1 MDRRGYAPSGSPANT
16 PNGIPRV
23 QSPTL
28 TNRAELVGAL
38 RRAGFADPA
47 AAATNVEALTP
58 TPRDAELL
66 EPALPRLLAE
76 LAAAPDPDMALN
88 NLERYAAVVDRAVFF
103 RTLSEHPGAIPLL
116 ARVGGASQ
124 FLADVLRRRP
134 STLAWLL
141 EPRTMRPWLAEE
153 LAEDAA
159 QAVRPFTTR
168 EARMNALRRFKYR
181 QLLRIGARD
190 LLGDADLAVT
200 TEELSHLADAC
211 LAQSTADALGEARAR
226 FGAPLDADGR
236 ETGLAVVGMGKL
248 GGDELNYS
256 SDIDLMFVYGAD
268 GETAGGPDGRLEN
281 GAFFA
286 RVCRDV
292 VARIE
297 EATDEGYAFRVDL
310 RLRPEGRMGAVAMSL
325 DAYAAYHRERA
336 ELWERQAL
344 LKARAC
350 AGDADVGTR
359 FMAWATATVYRPGVD
374 ERVLPAIRDMK
385 RQIDRALR
393 GRDAE
398 GSARNV
404 KLGRGGIREI
414 EFVVQALQLLYGG
427 DDPWLRERNSLKAL
441 FRLMERGYL
450 APDLGRRLS
459 HALVHLRTVEH
470 RLQIVHEFQTHTL
483 PDDPV
488 ELGRLARRV
497 GIEAPPRVA
506 ARRFASEHRALR
518 RDVHRAF
525 SEFFGERPTEA
536 PARPR
541 LPSRMALTA
550 TGFADPERALQNLRM
565 IVEGRPLVP
574 YPGALRA
581 ALARLIPALL
591 DACWKS
597 PDPDEA
603 LNQFERFLAAAGPRA
618 GYVELLAASPE
629 LLHGLVRLC
638 AGGDL
643 LAQLLVAQPELL
655 GSLAAPAVLE
665 GRRARA
671 DFRAALAP
679 VFAPGIGAAEARDRL
694 RRIKQGQEL
703 TVVWRYLLG
712 VTTIEAYGHEMT
724 ALAEATL
731 DAGWLIALG
740 AQVER
745 CGVPRDARGRFIP
758 AVVVGVGKLG
768 GRELTTGS
776 DLDLFVTFGR
786 ADAETSDGETDGP
799 ERVDA
804 HTFYSGAVE
813 RLASA
818 LGDITAAGI
827 AFAVDLRLRPGSK
840 GSGFAAGVDALERYY
855 EEHGDLWERQSL
867 TRARLLLGDRALA
880 RRARATLRRLVYGA
894 PLPAGALKEI
904 RDVSRRMEVELGK
917 ETRGRWHVKLGRG
930 GLVDV
935 EFLVQ
940 ALQLVHGATHPD
952 VRTPSTTAALAA
964 LGRLGVLPEADALAA
979 RHRFLRR
986 VSTALRLL
994 GARPTDT
1001 LELAGPMPA
1010 RVAAALG
1017 FASRDAF
1024 LAAYRE
1030 ATDAVRA
1037 AYTEVFA

>member
-1 MDRRGYAPSGSPANT
+1 M
-16 PNGIPRV
+16 

-414 EFVVQALQLLYGG
+414 EFF

-441 FRLMERGYL
+441 FRLTERGYL

-655 GSLAAPAVLE
+655 GSLADPAVLE
-665 GRRARA
+665 GRRTRA

-880 RRARATLRRLVYGA
+880 RRVRATLRRLVYGA

-904 RDVSRRMEVELGK
+904 RDVRRRMEVELGK

-964 LGRLGVLPEADALAA
+964 LGRLGALPEADALAA